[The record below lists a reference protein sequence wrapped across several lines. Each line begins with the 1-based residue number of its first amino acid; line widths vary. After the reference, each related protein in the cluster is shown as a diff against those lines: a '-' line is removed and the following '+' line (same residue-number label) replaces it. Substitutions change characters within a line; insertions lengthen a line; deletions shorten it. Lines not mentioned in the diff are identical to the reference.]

1 MADGRISRVLPLL
14 GAGLG
19 IVLMLWGV
27 VLNLQGQE
35 SAQSWSLIGIGAA
48 TLGSS
53 GIGWRRADR

>member
-1 MADGRISRVLPLL
+1 ML

-35 SAQSWSLIGIGAA
+35 SAQSWSLVGIGAA
-48 TLGSS
+48 TLGGS
-53 GIGWRRADR
+53 GISWRRADR